1 MAHVVFFDVLYDSSK
16 FVKLFFLHNLLFVF
30 RLIDQQ
36 ITSIDLASFTR
47 KLRQVR
53 ERLGRT
59 QGSIVGPA
67 IDNEALFLDQME
79 QVKILQIEVINYV
92 LVIIGT

>member
-1 MAHVVFFDVLYDSSK
+1 MGIKTIVIYNENSFIVR
-16 FVKLFFLHNLLFVF
+16 LLE
-30 RLIDQQ
+30 QQ

-67 IDNEALFLDQME
+67 LDNEALFLDQME
-79 QVKILQIEVINYV
+79 QV
-92 LVIIGT
+92 GF

>member
-1 MAHVVFFDVLYDSSK
+1 
-16 FVKLFFLHNLLFVF
+16 LFVF
-30 RLIDQQ
+30 RLIEQQ

-79 QVKILQIEVINYV
+79 QVKMQKALSYKKKQKQKNQFQIPF
-92 LVIIGT
+92 LHPS

>member
-1 MAHVVFFDVLYDSSK
+1 
-16 FVKLFFLHNLLFVF
+16 LLF
-30 RLIDQQ
+30 RLLEQQ

-79 QVKILQIEVINYV
+79 QVIFIDFSVKDRRENLTNY
-92 LVIIGT
+92 LSLKN

>member
-1 MAHVVFFDVLYDSSK
+1 
-16 FVKLFFLHNLLFVF
+16 LFVF
-30 RLIDQQ
+30 RLIEQQ

-79 QVKILQIEVINYV
+79 QVKMLKAFSNNKKKKTENQFQIPFLY
-92 LVIIGT
+92 TF

>member
-1 MAHVVFFDVLYDSSK
+1 
-16 FVKLFFLHNLLFVF
+16 LFVF
-30 RLIDQQ
+30 RLIEQQ

-79 QVKILQIEVINYV
+79 QVKMQKAFSNNKKKNKEKKNKFQIPFLYPF
-92 LVIIGT
+92 

>member
-1 MAHVVFFDVLYDSSK
+1 MGIKTVVIYNENSFIVR
-16 FVKLFFLHNLLFVF
+16 LLE
-30 RLIDQQ
+30 QQ

-67 IDNEALFLDQME
+67 LDNEALFLDQME
-79 QVKILQIEVINYV
+79 QV
-92 LVIIGT
+92 GF

>member
-1 MAHVVFFDVLYDSSK
+1 
-16 FVKLFFLHNLLFVF
+16 LFVF
-30 RLIDQQ
+30 RLIEQQ

-79 QVKILQIEVINYV
+79 QVKMLKALSNKKKKKTENQFQIPFLY
-92 LVIIGT
+92 TF

>member
-1 MAHVVFFDVLYDSSK
+1 MSKRQSFFVS
-16 FVKLFFLHNLLFVF
+16 
-30 RLIDQQ
+30 RLIEQQ

-79 QVKILQIEVINYV
+79 QVGSTLNPKIFSSC
-92 LVIIGT
+92 

>member
-1 MAHVVFFDVLYDSSK
+1 MRFRTNDLFIIGNALAADSSI
-16 FVKLFFLHNLLFVF
+16 LL
-30 RLIDQQ
+30 
-36 ITSIDLASFTR
+36 
-47 KLRQVR
+47 QVR

-79 QVKILQIEVINYV
+79 QVPAERPKLK
-92 LVIIGT
+92 

>member
-1 MAHVVFFDVLYDSSK
+1 MIVFR
-16 FVKLFFLHNLLFVF
+16 F
-30 RLIDQQ
+30 RLIEQQ

-79 QVKILQIEVINYV
+79 QVQMKQKLDSFLLTIAQISKNNSQVCSYLFVFKLFLCEHSD
-92 LVIIGT
+92 